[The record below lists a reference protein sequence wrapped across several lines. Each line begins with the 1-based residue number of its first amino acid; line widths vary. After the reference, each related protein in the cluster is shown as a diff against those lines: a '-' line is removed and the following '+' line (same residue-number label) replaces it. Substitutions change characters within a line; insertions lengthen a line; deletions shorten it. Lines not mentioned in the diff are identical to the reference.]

1 MKRTARKIFCFLFL
15 AFCLT
20 TSVFAASNVETFVGT
35 IDGTA
40 DPLPAGTAV
49 MAFYGE
55 RICITNS
62 DTTESIYLKMCTG
75 ATCTADATDA
85 DCTDG
90 DGCGQIVIPPS
101 TLNLCFDIEGVNK
114 LSIDTTAGQTAAYV
128 IVVVGS

>member
-1 MKRTARKIFCFLFL
+1 MKKVIGLLVLSLCF
-15 AFCLT
+15 A
-20 TSVFAASNVETFVGT
+20 SMVFAETNVETFQGT

-40 DPLPAGTAV
+40 DPLPATGV

-55 RICITNS
+55 RICFTNS
-62 DTTESIYLKMCTG
+62 DAADPIHVKMCTG

-90 DGCGQIVIPPS
+90 DGCGQIVVPPT
-101 TLNLCFDIEGVNK
+101 TLNLCFDVEGINK

-128 IVVVGS
+128 IVVIGG